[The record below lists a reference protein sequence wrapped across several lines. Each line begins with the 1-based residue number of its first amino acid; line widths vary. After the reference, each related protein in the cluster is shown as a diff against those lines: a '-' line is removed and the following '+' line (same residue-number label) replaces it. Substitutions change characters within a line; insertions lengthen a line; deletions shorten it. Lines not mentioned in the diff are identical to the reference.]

1 MMSFSKKR
9 DEWSAMTKGGAMKR
23 FCLVLLLAITVY
35 MIPSQAA
42 AADSNYIVVK
52 PVIYTLQTKS
62 LKHYNTGFNGEIA
75 FGHQFNPYVAVEAGL
90 GYFNSE
96 ATFRDSDR
104 ISGITYPF
112 RENNNYEVVPI
123 TLSAKLIRPAGKW
136 EFFGVGGA
144 GAYIVSLDTKVTG
157 TVDGWSGRV
166 SLNDTDTVF
175 GFHLG
180 MGFQYNI
187 TPKLFI
193 GGEGK
198 YLWIRQARLKDS
210 RATSPVIMDA
220 KPRMDGVLA
229 TAVIGFRF

>member
-1 MMSFSKKR
+1 M
-9 DEWSAMTKGGAMKR
+9 
-23 FCLVLLLAITVY
+23 
-35 MIPSQAA
+35 
-42 AADSNYIVVK
+42 
-52 PVIYTLQTKS
+52 
-62 LKHYNTGFNGEIA
+62 
-75 FGHQFNPYVAVEAGL
+75 
-90 GYFNSE
+90 
-96 ATFRDSDR
+96 
-104 ISGITYPF
+104 
-112 RENNNYEVVPI
+112 
-123 TLSAKLIRPAGKW
+123 
-136 EFFGVGGA
+136 
-144 GAYIVSLDTKVTG
+144 
-157 TVDGWSGRV
+157 